1 MTLQALREKIDDDAT
16 FFGLLGAWYTEN
28 KSDSVTTDKSVTTE
42 DFIALAKREIDQL
55 TDQQLDNF
63 FQVWLYE
70 EGKPAL
76 GSW

>member
-1 MTLQALREKIDDDAT
+1 MTA
-16 FFGLLGAWYTEN
+16 
-28 KSDSVTTDKSVTTE
+28 SVTTE

-70 EGKPAL
+70 EGKPAP